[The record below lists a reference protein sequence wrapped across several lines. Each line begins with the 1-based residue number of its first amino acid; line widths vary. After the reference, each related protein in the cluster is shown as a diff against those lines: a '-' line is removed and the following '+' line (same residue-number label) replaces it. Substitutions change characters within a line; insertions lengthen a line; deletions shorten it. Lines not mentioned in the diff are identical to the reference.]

1 MPRWLSMLLAAAV
14 CVVVALVLAPYIP
27 EPGGSVVA
35 VIAWIGA
42 ALCAVLAVVQ
52 LVRGGANL

>member
-1 MPRWLSMLLAAAV
+1 MLLAAAV